1 MLAFLLGYFFSPFIT
16 LTAQRKQNFKKKK
29 KRKKSWRYHNFTQ
42 LYQNHDHMLYCSWDL
57 LRDGCN
63 CYFYSGLF
71 LALLPPQP
79 PSNPKNENLKKVKKE
94 EKRLEISLH
103 TSVPKA
109 MIICYTVPETWCVTD
124 VIIVHFGL
132 FFALLSPNSLKNQ
145 NQRGNWQTIAQISI
159 WKCGLEFLD
168 LDTQL
173 KSLELQWILRFLNLT
188 NALRK
193 GLMLYWLNLKNNSN
207 QNLCS
212 FRQKQILSSSRHKK
226 FAKPK

>member
-1 MLAFLLGYFFSPFIT
+1 
-16 LTAQRKQNFKKKK
+16 
-29 KRKKSWRYHNFTQ
+29 
-42 LYQNHDHMLYCSWDL
+42 MLYCSWDL

-79 PSNPKNENLKKVKKE
+79 PNNPKNENLKKVKKE
-94 EKRLEISLH
+94 KKRLEISLY

-109 MIICYTVPETWCVTD
+109 MIICYTVPEIWCVTD
-124 VIIVHFGL
+124 AIIVQFGL

-159 WKCGLEFLD
+159 WKCGLGFLD